1 MRYLPIILALTAGVP
16 ALAETIKITAG
27 ENNKFDPESVTAKS
41 GDILEFRF
49 GPKNHSVAMGEFDS
63 INGPCVP
70 ANEGGFFSGY
80 FAVDSGESDK
90 VFRVTV
96 NDTEPIVFYST
107 QGWLAMRSMSR
118 RRIRLLTREFLPQG
132 RECSE
137 GMIGAVNLASENDL
151 STYRDKASKLS
162 QAVAPRDVFG
172 GVVADADS
180 SSEDNDDSKGNQD
193 KKDGEGAAASV
204 RVGLAS
210 ACVAAL
216 VALMV

>member
-1 MRYLPIILALTAGVP
+1 
-16 ALAETIKITAG
+16 
-27 ENNKFDPESVTAKS
+27 
-41 GDILEFRF
+41 
-49 GPKNHSVAMGEFDS
+49 
-63 INGPCVP
+63 
-70 ANEGGFFSGY
+70 
-80 FAVDSGESDK
+80 
-90 VFRVTV
+90 
-96 NDTEPIVFYST
+96 
-107 QGWLAMRSMSR
+107 MRSMSR

-216 VALMV
+216 VVLMV